1 MSTFQFKYF
10 TIKQEVTA
18 VKVGTDAM
26 LLGVFTNVSEAN
38 KVLEIGTGTGVI
50 SLMLAQKNPNVE
62 IVALEIHAETA
73 LEAKHNVAKSP
84 YCDNIIVQNQDF
96 LLFQA
101 GEKYDVIVTNPP
113 YFENGLLPEDP
124 KDILAKHIDKATLEE
139 WFNKISQLL
148 NCGGKCWMILPAISL
163 KEWIDMANTFHLFLD
178 QRIDLYAKSFVCK
191 RIIISLSKTSKVLIH
206 RDFTIRN
213 LDGTYTLEYLELTQ
227 EFHDRN
233 PIR

>member
-1 MSTFQFKYF
+1 MSIFKFKYF

-26 LLGVFTNVSEAN
+26 LLGVFTYVSEAN
-38 KVLEIGTGTGVI
+38 RVLEIGTGTGVI
-50 SLMLAQKNPNVE
+50 SLMLAQKNPNVK
-62 IVALEIHAETA
+62 IVALEIHPETA
-73 LEAKHNVAKSP
+73 LEAQYNVDMSSF
-84 YCDNIIVQNQDF
+84 YNNIVVLNQDF
-96 LLFQA
+96 LLFQSV
-101 GEKYDVIVTNPP
+101 EKYDVIVSNPP

-124 KDILAKHIDKATLEE
+124 KDILAKHIAKATLEE

-178 QRIDLYAKSFVCK
+178 RRIDLYAKPSVCK
-191 RIIISLSKTSKVLIH
+191 RIIICLSKTSKDLIH

-213 LDGTYTLEYLELTQ
+213 LDGTYTLEYLELTK
-227 EFHDRN
+227 EFHDRI

>member
-1 MSTFQFKYF
+1 MSTFKFKYF

-26 LLGVFTNVSEAN
+26 LLGVFTNISKAN

-62 IVALEIHAETA
+62 IVALEIHVETA
-73 LEAKHNVAKSP
+73 LEAKQNVAKSP

-101 GEKYDVIVTNPP
+101 SEKYDVIVTNPP

-124 KDILAKHIDKATLEE
+124 KDIIAKHIDKATLEE

-148 NCGGKCWMILPAISL
+148 NYGGKCWMILPAISL

-178 QRIDLYAKSFVCK
+178 QRIDLYAKPFVCK

-213 LDGTYTLEYLELTQ
+213 LDGTYTLEYLKLTE
-227 EFHDRN
+227 EFHDRI

>member
-1 MSTFQFKYF
+1 MSIFKFKYF

-26 LLGVFTNVSEAN
+26 LLGVFTYVSEAN
-38 KVLEIGTGTGVI
+38 RVLEIGTGTGVI
-50 SLMLAQKNPNVE
+50 SLMLAQKNPNVK
-62 IVALEIHAETA
+62 IVALEIHPETA
-73 LEAKHNVAKSP
+73 LEAQYNVDMSSF
-84 YCDNIIVQNQDF
+84 YNNIVVLNQDF
-96 LLFQA
+96 LLFQSV
-101 GEKYDVIVTNPP
+101 EKYDVIVSNPP

-124 KDILAKHIDKATLEE
+124 KDILAKHIAKATLEE
-139 WFNKISQLL
+139 WFYKISQLL

-178 QRIDLYAKSFVCK
+178 RRIDLYAKPSVCK
-191 RIIISLSKTSKVLIH
+191 RIIICLSKTSKDLIH

-213 LDGTYTLEYLELTQ
+213 LDGTYTLEYLELTK
-227 EFHDRN
+227 EFHDRI

>member
-26 LLGVFTNVSEAN
+26 LLGVFTHVSEAN

-62 IVALEIHAETA
+62 IVALEIHTETA

-124 KDILAKHIDKATLEE
+124 KDILAKHIDKATVEE

-148 NCGGKCWMILPAISL
+148 NCNGKCWMILPAISV
-163 KEWIDMANTFHLFLD
+163 KEWIDMANMFHLFLD
-178 QRIDLYAKSFVCK
+178 QRIDLYAKPFVCK